1 MEGYYA
7 DDGTWF
13 PGVSP
18 DAFDWYNSGFLTLP
32 YIPEVQ
38 SQNQTLG
45 INPHIQTFFEG
56 PKKCDCCPNWIEKA
70 PTELPEVAK
79 ERYDQA
85 SVRVYKK
92 KDHESGSST
101 LGGLVSLKDE
111 TVEIQSRIII
121 DLIRPILA
129 DVGRLVP
136 EKNKIKFE
144 SPFRD
149 LYFAHSKIVQ
159 LLHKYRTESNERQHL
174 EVLVKVM
181 DGLFSKMSS
190 EVKGFLERKTISF
203 KYVWTLFPKNIIV
216 YHRDGNTDRLYQVVN
231 LEYQPPPIDKM
242 KIPAYWQVNC
252 RYFIFDG
259 KNFGTCEET
268 WRISEFDNVR
278 SISSLTT
285 YPVGYH
291 SDAKLE
297 QKLAE
302 RAKRILDFQDMSYCE
317 YDGVADAAYYI
328 DEDDDSMPHNYRNH
342 VRPYV
347 VHFVWLHY

>member
-1 MEGYYA
+1 
-7 DDGTWF
+7 
-13 PGVSP
+13 
-18 DAFDWYNSGFLTLP
+18 
-32 YIPEVQ
+32 
-38 SQNQTLG
+38 
-45 INPHIQTFFEG
+45 
-56 PKKCDCCPNWIEKA
+56 
-70 PTELPEVAK
+70 
-79 ERYDQA
+79 
-85 SVRVYKK
+85 
-92 KDHESGSST
+92 
-101 LGGLVSLKDE
+101 LKDE

-129 DVGRLVP
+129 DVGRLAP
-136 EKNKIKFE
+136 EKDKIKFE

-159 LLHKYRTESNERQHL
+159 LLQKYRTESNERQHL

-203 KYVWTLFPKNIIV
+203 KYIWTLFPKNIIV

-231 LEYQPPPIDKM
+231 LEYHPPPIDKV
-242 KIPAYWQVNC
+242 KTLAYWLVKC

-259 KNFGTCEET
+259 KNFGTCEEV
-268 WRISEFDNVR
+268 WSIYEFDNVR
-278 SISSLTT
+278 RISSLTS

-302 RAKRILDFQDMSYCE
+302 RAKRILDFQDICYCE
-317 YDGVADAAYYI
+317 YDGVADAAYHF
-328 DEDDDSMPHNYRNH
+328 DKVDDGMPHKYRNH
-342 VRPYV
+342 VCPYV
-347 VHFVWLHY
+347 VHFVWLHC